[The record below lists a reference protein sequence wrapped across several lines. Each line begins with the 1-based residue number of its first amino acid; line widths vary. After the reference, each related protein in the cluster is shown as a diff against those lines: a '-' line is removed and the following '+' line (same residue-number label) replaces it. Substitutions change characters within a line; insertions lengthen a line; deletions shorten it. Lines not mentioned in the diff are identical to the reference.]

1 MVTEF
6 KFLNSNPVL
15 AGQLYSQLQADGK
28 EQSAKM
34 ADLEKMF
41 VSEQKER
48 AELQGSAL
56 PHVLAEFRLLC
67 EVRVKIWAWA
77 CHARK

>member
-1 MVTEF
+1 MA
-6 KFLNSNPVL
+6 LL

-56 PHVLAEFRLLC
+56 PHSFSRTQIALRGEGFAADF
-67 EVRVKIWAWA
+67 KIWAWA
-77 CHARK
+77 GRARK